1 MQKSKKIQEKN
12 PVFFSVSL
20 SNSVSKNPFAFY
32 NFYKTE
38 TKHHPGKFTDPW
50 FNKYYVC
57 SLPQWDE
64 LPPYSKQH
72 FHLKF
77 STQGMMMQSLQG
89 EPLCIVRGHFMTVEI
104 ADKYLSP
111 HYK

>member
-1 MQKSKKIQEKN
+1 MYV
-12 PVFFSVSL
+12 PCL
-20 SNSVSKNPFAFY
+20 SES
-32 NFYKTE
+32 
-38 TKHHPGKFTDPW
+38 
-50 FNKYYVC
+50 
-57 SLPQWDE
+57 E
-64 LPPYSKQH
+64 LPPDSKQH